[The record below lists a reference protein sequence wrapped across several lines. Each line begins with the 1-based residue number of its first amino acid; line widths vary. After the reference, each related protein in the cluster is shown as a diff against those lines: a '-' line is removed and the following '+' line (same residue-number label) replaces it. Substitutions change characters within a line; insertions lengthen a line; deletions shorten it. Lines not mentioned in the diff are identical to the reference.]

1 MARKR
6 RPDDT
11 VNLRLRLPEALRQR
25 LDAEAE
31 KANRS
36 LNSEILWRLGQTFG
50 EAWQRFIAGIEEKEK
65 EHQEHVDQMMQD
77 PRLRELVDRWMEE
90 LMEKHPEV
98 RKNK

>member
-11 VNLRLRLPEALRQR
+11 VNLRLRLPEALRKA

-50 EAWQRFIAGIEEKEK
+50 EEWQRFIAGVEEREK
-65 EHQEHVDQMMQD
+65 SEQEHRQKMVEQLLQD
-77 PRLRELVDRWMEE
+77 PEFMAMIDRLGKGKR
-90 LMEKHPEV
+90 
-98 RKNK
+98 